1 LREREREFR
10 IEIELNR
17 TRSGEN
23 CFGANNHIMKM
34 TLIGAAGVR
43 TPLLVH
49 GLSGLDANIHLDELA
64 LWDTDPLRLQTMKRV
79 AEAVGKRSGL
89 RAQLKTYSAPE
100 AALEG
105 ADYVIS
111 SIRVGGIDARV
122 KDETIALAHG
132 LVGQETVG
140 AGGFACAMRNLAAML
155 DYAHLIERV
164 APRATVINFT
174 NPVGII
180 SQGLL
185 NHSAVNVIGVCDTP
199 LETFEAI
206 AKALDRSPFALH
218 FDYLGLNHLGWVRSI
233 RDEQGTELL
242 PKVLASA
249 EIIQKCYRHRLFPA
263 EFIQKLGLLPTEYL
277 YFYYFSQA
285 AYQNTKQSGQSRGQ
299 AIEAM
304 NARLAHTLAQA
315 PDAQLID
322 IYENYLRERN
332 ASYFSIEATAG
343 ERRREN
349 QELYSEFSGYEKI
362 ALLVLQALH
371 ADTPSLIPLTVR
383 NGAALAD
390 LAPDDAVELPCQ
402 VSSHGVAVPPVGYAP
417 EAVRS
422 LLLQVKEY
430 ERLTVRASLE
440 HSRELALA
448 ALEKNP
454 LVGGSEVAR
463 QVLNDYVQAFGQQMK
478 LRAA

>member
-1 LREREREFR
+1 
-10 IEIELNR
+10 
-17 TRSGEN
+17 
-23 CFGANNHIMKM
+23 MKI

-49 GLSGLDANIHLDELA
+49 GLSGLGVGARLDELA
-64 LWDTDPLRLQTMKRV
+64 LWDTDSDGLTAMKRV
-79 AEAVGKRSGL
+79 AEAMAKRCGL
-89 RAQLKTYSAPE
+89 GARLKAYSDPE

-105 ADYVIS
+105 ASYVIS
-111 SIRVGGIDARV
+111 SIRVGGIAARV

-140 AGGFACAMRNLAAML
+140 AGGFACAMRNLATML
-155 DYAHLIERV
+155 DYAKMIDRV
-164 APRATVINFT
+164 APQATLINFT

-185 NHSAVNVIGVCDTP
+185 NHSGVNVIGVCDTP

-206 AKALDRSPFALH
+206 AHALDRNPFELR

-233 RDEQGTELL
+233 RDQENTELL
-242 PKVLASA
+242 PKVLASP
-249 EIIQKCYRHRLFPA
+249 EIIQKCYRHGLFPP

-277 YFYYFSQA
+277 YFYYFPQVA
-285 AYQNTKQSGQSRGQ
+285 IKNTKQSGQSRGQ
-299 AIEAM
+299 AIAAM
-304 NARLAHTLAQA
+304 NPQLFQKLAQA
-315 PDAQLID
+315 GDSQLIE
-322 IYENYLRERN
+322 IYEDYLRERN

-349 QELYSEFSGYEKI
+349 QELYSEFSGYERI

-371 ADTPSLIPLTVR
+371 SETPSLIPLTVR
-383 NGAALAD
+383 NGKALED
-390 LAPDDAVELPCQ
+390 LATDDAVELPCQ
-402 VSSHGVAVPPVGYAP
+402 VSSRGVQVLPVGRAP
-417 EAVRS
+417 EVVRS

-430 ERLTVRASLE
+430 ERLTVRASVE
-440 HSRELALA
+440 HSRAMALA

-454 LVGGSEVAR
+454 LVGGSEVAE
-463 QVLNDYVQAFGQQMK
+463 QVLAEYLQAFGPQMK
-478 LRAA
+478 LQAA

>member
-1 LREREREFR
+1 MRRSD
-10 IEIELNR
+10 NGSGK
-17 TRSGEN
+17 TRLGEP
-23 CFGANNHIMKM
+23 AQIVKI

-49 GLSGLDANIHLDELA
+49 GLAAAGNTLRLDELA
-64 LWDTDPLRLQTMKRV
+64 FWDTDPERLKAMSRV
-79 AEAVGKRSGL
+79 AEAMARRSGL
-89 RAQLKTYSAPE
+89 RAQVRRPSSPE
-100 AALEG
+100 EALEG
-105 ADYVIS
+105 ADFVIT
-111 SIRVGGIDARV
+111 SIRVGGIAARI

-155 DYAHLIERV
+155 DYARLIERV
-164 APRATVINFT
+164 APKATVINFT

-185 NHSAVNVIGVCDTP
+185 NHSEINVLGVCDTP

-206 AKALDRSPFALH
+206 AHALGRSPFKLR

-233 RDEQGTELL
+233 RDEADRELL
-242 PKVLASA
+242 PEVLASP
-249 EIIQKCYRHRLFPA
+249 EVIRQCYRHGLFPP

-277 YFYYFSQA
+277 YFYYFPQA
-285 AYQNTKQSGQSRGQ
+285 AYNNTQRSGQSRGQ
-299 AIEAM
+299 AIAAM
-304 NARLAHTLAQA
+304 NERLFQKLEQARESK
-315 PDAQLID
+315 LID
-322 IYENYLRERN
+322 IYEDYLRERN

-343 ERRREN
+343 ERRKEN
-349 QELYSEFSGYEKI
+349 QELYSEFSGYERI

-371 ADTPSLIPLTVR
+371 AVSPAVIPLTVR
-383 NGAALAD
+383 NAGALAD
-390 LAPDDAVELPCQ
+390 LEFHDAVEVPCQ
-402 VSSHGVAVPPVGYAP
+402 VSWRGVQVLPVGRTP
-417 EAVRS
+417 EGVRP

-440 HSRELALA
+440 RSRDLALA

-454 LVGGSEVAR
+454 LVAKPDAAREVLAE
-463 QVLNDYVQAFGQQMK
+463 YIEAFGMEMK

>member
-1 LREREREFR
+1 
-10 IEIELNR
+10 
-17 TRSGEN
+17 
-23 CFGANNHIMKM
+23 MKI

-49 GLSGLDANIHLDELA
+49 GLSELGDDFHLDELA
-64 LWDTDPLRLQTMKRV
+64 LWDTDAQRLKSVQRV
-79 AEAVGKRSGL
+79 AVEMGKRSGL
-89 RAQLKTYSAPE
+89 RAQLNAYSEPE
-100 AALEG
+100 RALEG
-105 ADYVIS
+105 ANFVIT

-155 DYAHLIERV
+155 DYAHLIERA

-185 NHSAVNVIGVCDTP
+185 NHSSVNVIGVCDTP

-206 AKALDRSPFALH
+206 AHALGRNPFDLH

-233 RDEQGTELL
+233 RDDQGNELM
-242 PKVLASA
+242 PTVLSSP
-249 EIIQKCYRHRLFPA
+249 EIIQKCYRHGLFPT

-277 YFYYFSQA
+277 YFYYFPKA
-285 AYQNTKQSGQSRGQ
+285 AYENTKKSGQSRGQ

-304 NARLAHTLAQA
+304 NARLFQDLAQA
-315 PDAQLID
+315 PDARLIE

-343 ERRREN
+343 ERRRDN
-349 QELYSEFSGYEKI
+349 QALYSKFSGYERI
-362 ALLVLQALH
+362 ALLVLEALH
-371 ADTPSLIPLTVR
+371 SESPRTIPLTVR
-383 NGAALAD
+383 NGGALED
-390 LAPDDAVELPCQ
+390 LAANDAVELPCL
-402 VSSHGVAVPPVGYAP
+402 VSSSGVRVPPVGRAP
-417 EAVRS
+417 EAVRA
-422 LLLQVKEY
+422 LLLHVKEY
-430 ERLTVRASLE
+430 ERLTVQASVE
-440 HSRELALA
+440 HSRPTALA
-448 ALEKNP
+448 ALEENP
-454 LVGGSEVAR
+454 LVGHAAAG
-463 QVLNDYVQAFGQQMK
+463 QVLAEYLQAFGPQMK
-478 LRAA
+478 MQAAQEA

>member
-1 LREREREFR
+1 
-10 IEIELNR
+10 
-17 TRSGEN
+17 
-23 CFGANNHIMKM
+23 MKI
-34 TLIGAAGVR
+34 TLVGAAGVR

-49 GLSGLDANIHLDELA
+49 GLAGLDAGAQLDELA
-64 LWDTDPLRLQTMKRV
+64 LWDTDPERLKAMQRV
-79 AEAVGKRSGL
+79 AEAMAKRRGL
-89 RAQLKTYSAPE
+89 RARLKAYPDPE
-100 AALEG
+100 RALDG

-140 AGGFACAMRNLAAML
+140 AGGFACAMRNLATML
-155 DYAHLIERV
+155 DYAQIIERV

-185 NHSAVNVIGVCDTP
+185 NYTRVSIIGVCDTP
-199 LETFEAI
+199 LETFESI
-206 AKALDRSPFALH
+206 AHALGRSPFELR

-233 RDEQGTELL
+233 RDQKGTELL
-242 PKVLASA
+242 PTVLASP
-249 EIIQKCYRHRLFPA
+249 EIIQKCYRHGLFPP

-277 YFYYFSQA
+277 YFYYFPEK
-285 AYQNTKQSGQSRGQ
+285 AYKNTKQSGQSRGQ
-299 AIEAM
+299 AITGM
-304 NARLAHTLAQA
+304 NARLFQVLAQT
-315 PDAQLID
+315 PDSQLIE

-343 ERRREN
+343 AQRRDN
-349 QELYSEFSGYEKI
+349 QELYSEFSGYERI
-362 ALLVLQALH
+362 ALLVLQSLH
-371 ADTPSLIPLTVR
+371 AEKASLIPLTVR
-383 NGAALAD
+383 NCKALED
-390 LAPDDAVELPCQ
+390 LDFDDAVELPCE
-402 VSSHGVAVPPVGYAP
+402 VSSHGLRVPSVGHAP

-422 LLLQVKEY
+422 LLLRVKEY
-430 ERLTVRASLE
+430 ERLTVRASVE
-440 HSRELALA
+440 HSRQLALA

-454 LVGGSEVAR
+454 LVARLDVAE
-463 QVLNDYVQAFGQQMK
+463 QVLADYVQAFGAQMK